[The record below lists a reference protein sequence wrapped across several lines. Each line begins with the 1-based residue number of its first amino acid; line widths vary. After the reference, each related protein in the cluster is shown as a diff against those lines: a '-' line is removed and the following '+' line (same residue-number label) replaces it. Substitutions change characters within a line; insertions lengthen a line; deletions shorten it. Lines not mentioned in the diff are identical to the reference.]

1 LAIIAEAHNRRIAVP
16 TIDRDGVS
24 IHYETH
30 GAGPAMLLSHG
41 YGATCRMWDGQIA
54 AFADRYRVIVWD
66 MRGHGQSGDPRDPAA
81 YSQALTVGDM
91 AAVLDACGEE
101 RAIVGG
107 LSLGGVMSLA
117 FHLAHPERV
126 RALMLFDTGPGFRN
140 PEARRQWNDRAEARA
155 RELEA
160 KGLAESGGGAETRL
174 GRHRSAHGLAGAA
187 RGMLAQYD
195 SSLIDSLP
203 QIAVRTLVLVGSEDR
218 NFLAAADYMAGKIA
232 GAQKVVIPGAGHAAN
247 LDEPEAFNRAVEAF
261 LAGLDDGDIEALTAL
276 NRDYIRSVQHGDV
289 KRFEQILAADFLCSN
304 PDSSLV
310 DKPAFLEQTAR
321 PVTISG
327 LIAEDVKIRILGDV
341 AIIHARTS
349 YRTAAGEQRHGRYTD
364 VWARRNGQWLAI
376 SAHVTR

>member
-1 LAIIAEAHNRRIAVP
+1 MP

-30 GAGPAMLLSHG
+30 GSGPPLLLSHG

-66 MRGHGQSGDPRDPAA
+66 MRGHGESGDPREPAL

-117 FHLAHPERV
+117 FHVAHPERV
-126 RALMLFDTGPGFRN
+126 RGAACCAIPAPAFAIRRRASSGTSGP
-140 PEARRQWNDRAEARA
+140 RRAPATSR
-155 RELEA
+155 A
-160 KGLAESGGGAETRL
+160 KGLAAIGGGAETRL
-174 GRHRSAHGLAGAA
+174 GRHRSARGLAGAA
-187 RGMLAQYD
+187 RGMLTQHTSD
-195 SSLIDSLP
+195 LIDSLP
-203 QIAVRTLVLVGSEDR
+203 DIAVPTLVLVGSEDKH
-218 NFLAAADYMAGKIA
+218 FLAAADYMAGKIP

-247 LDEPEAFNRAVEAF
+247 LDQPEAFNRAVEDFSGRLEPGGSAMS
-261 LAGLDDGDIEALTAL
+261 LTAL
-276 NRDYIRSVQHGDV
+276 NRDYIHSVQAGDV
-289 KRFEQILAADFLCSN
+289 QRFGEILAEDFLCSN
-304 PDSSLV
+304 PDGSLV
-310 DKPAFLEQTAR
+310 DKAAFLEQTAR

-327 LIAEDVKIRILGDV
+327 LATEDVKIRILGDV

-349 YRTAAGEQRHGRYTD
+349 YKTAAGEQRHGRYTD
-364 VWARRNGQWLAI
+364 VWARRNGGWLAV